1 MTRERLAARLR
12 REDGMALVLTMVLM
26 TVMAVMMT
34 SMLAY
39 TSASARDSYL
49 KQSEQSAHS
58 LAEAAINQA
67 TAQLASHYYDSTN
80 KAANSTA
87 AFSPSWFTGATSSQQ
102 SPTSAAACATGRRR
116 A

>member
-1 MTRERLAARLR
+1 MTRERLAAQLR

-26 TVMAVMMT
+26 TVMAIMMS

-58 LAEAAINQA
+58 LAEGAINQG
-67 TAQLASHYYDSTN
+67 TAQLASHYYDSPTRP
-80 KAANSTA
+80 TTLPPP
-87 AFSPSWFTGATSSQQ
+87 FHRRGSPAPPPPSSR
-102 SPTSAAACATGRRR
+102 PPRPLPARPGRR